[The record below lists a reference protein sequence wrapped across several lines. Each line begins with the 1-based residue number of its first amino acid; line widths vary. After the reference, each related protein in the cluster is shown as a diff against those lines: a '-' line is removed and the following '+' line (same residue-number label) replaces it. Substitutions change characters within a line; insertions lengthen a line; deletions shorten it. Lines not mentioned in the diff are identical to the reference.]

1 MYPTSPKSHIYWLLP
16 LPLGSSFSKAVSWAI
31 VLILPPIKLNSQ
43 LSHCDFFPSWQRHM
57 GGPTGMATRDSLW
70 VLENSS
76 FPWSRQLPS
85 MLCVGRIIPKL
96 DVSVLFVL
104 AYTSLG
110 EVGHYKSKVEWL
122 SWWLG
127 LSVVRQEQASL
138 PGEWTSVQVIV
149 PSLMTFFWSIGLNAK
164 VCTDCGQ
171 ELMHQFF
178 HP

>member
-1 MYPTSPKSHIYWLLP
+1 
-16 LPLGSSFSKAVSWAI
+16 
-31 VLILPPIKLNSQ
+31 
-43 LSHCDFFPSWQRHM
+43 M

-110 EVGHYKSKVEWL
+110 EVGHYKSKVEMTFL
-122 SWWLG
+122 MVGSECG
-127 LSVVRQEQASL
+127 ETRASL
-138 PGEWTSVQVIV
+138 PSWR
-149 PSLMTFFWSIGLNAK
+149 M
-164 VCTDCGQ
+164 D
-171 ELMHQFF
+171 
-178 HP
+178 